1 MSINYF
7 YLETIRNTFSK
18 EAIPFM
24 GELITRLKVER
35 PFKGKSIIYNG
46 HLTRFSLIQIE
57 ALLLGGAQV
66 TVVIENGLVIDQHV
80 VADLQKANISLVRL
94 SDLND
99 AEYDLALDCCGRL
112 INHVHLKYGVVELT
126 RSGTLAYESSKS
138 VNYPVIS
145 IDDAQV
151 KKIETFF
158 GTADGFVRA
167 FRYLTKHGLSYKKFV
182 LFGYG
187 KVGHGLV
194 VALKKLQ
201 VEVVVIENDVNK
213 KADALSQ
220 DVNCYLMSEKEIVS
234 KHLTT
239 AFAVVTATGQKG
251 VMSKYYS
258 AANFH
263 NQFLVNLGAEDEW
276 GEHFP
281 DTAILNNKVAINF
294 CLEQPTRVIFLDPVF
309 CGQIRALEYLLP
321 QKLRPGLHDFPIH
334 LDLDL
339 VTKWALWHSSAEI
352 EGNYL
357 QEIIANIPW
366 YIYWKDQDSVYK
378 GCNKAFAEAAGLSSS
393 AEILGKTDYEL
404 AWSHEEADLY
414 KKGDKTVLSGKLLLN
429 VEETQR
435 QANGQKIEVLASKV
449 PYYDTEG
456 HVIGVLGLYTDITER
471 KKAEQD
477 LVIAKEKAEA
487 ANKAKEAFLLN
498 MRHDLRT
505 PFSGI
510 LTLSDWMASQET
522 DPKKRE
528 HLQMITES
536 AKVLLQYMNTVLEQA
551 RRETQIDKAVL
562 APLDLK
568 EVIEEALITI
578 KPVIAS
584 KQLGLTFTYSD
595 TIPKILLSDRS
606 RLQRIL
612 LNLLGNAV
620 KFTHE
625 GEISIVVSILKQQ
638 QDQITLAISIKDTGI
653 GVPIE
658 KREQIF
664 EKFTRLEAA
673 YEGNYSG
680 MGLGLH
686 DVKQL
691 CEQLSGTVSVTN
703 HGTRG
708 TVFTCILPFSLVPQ
722 IDEQHSQDKLG
733 INSKLSAS
741 KTIAEL
747 QKLKILLVE
756 DQPIAAYAASEVM
769 RAQGHEV
776 DIAST
781 AHAALEKFTRSKYD
795 VVLLDIGLPD
805 MDGITLAHRL
815 RKLETTNQQLKTIL
829 VALTAHK
836 ANHEDDLI
844 IFDQVINKP
853 LSLFALNQLAELVNG
868 N

>member
-24 GELITRLKVER
+24 GELITRLKMER

-126 RSGTLAYESSKS
+126 RSGTLAYESSKG

-194 VALKKLQ
+194 AALKKLQ

-220 DVNCYLMSEKEIVS
+220 GVNCYLISEKEIVS
-234 KHLTT
+234 EHLAT

-263 NQFLVNLGAEDEW
+263 SQFLVNLGAEDEW

-281 DTAILNNKVAINF
+281 DAAILNNKVAINF
-294 CLEQPTRVIFLDPVF
+294 CLEQPTRVIFLDPIF

-321 QKLRPGLHDFPIH
+321 QKLSPGLHNFPIH

-339 VTKWALWHSSAEI
+339 VTKWALWHSIAEI

-429 VEETQR
+429 LEETQR

-456 HVIGVLGLYTDITER
+456 HVIGVLGLYTDITDR
-471 KKAEQD
+471 KKAEQA
-477 LVIAKEKAEA
+477 LIVAKEKAEA
-487 ANKAKEAFLLN
+487 ANEAKEVFLKN

-510 LTLSDWMASQET
+510 LTLSEWMATQEN
-522 DPKKRE
+522 DPKKKE
-528 HLQMITES
+528 HLQMISES
-536 AKVLLQYMNTVLEQA
+536 AQVLLEYMNTILEQA
-551 RRETQIDKAVL
+551 RNSEKLDFVVSEPI
-562 APLDLK
+562 DLK
-568 EVIEEALITI
+568 NLILDAMRAV
-578 KPVIAS
+578 KPTVANKPIHMGFDYPNNLPTMINSDVS
-584 KQLGLTFTYSD
+584 K
-595 TIPKILLSDRS
+595 
-606 RLQRIL
+606 LQRIL

-625 GEISIVVSILKQQ
+625 GEISIEVSILKQQ
-638 QDQITLAISIKDTGI
+638 QDQITLAISVKDTGI
-653 GVPIE
+653 GVPLE
-658 KREQIF
+658 KREAIF

-686 DVKQL
+686 DVRQL
-691 CEQLSGTVSVTN
+691 CEQLRGTVSVSN
-703 HGTRG
+703 NGIRG
-708 TVFTCILPFSLVPQ
+708 TVFSCTFPFSLTAQ
-722 IDEQHSQDKLG
+722 KHQHHQEQRDVTP
-733 INSKLSAS
+733 KLSAHKS
-741 KTIAEL
+741 IAEL
-747 QKLKILLVE
+747 PKLKILLVE

-769 RAQGHEV
+769 RAVGHEV
-776 DIAST
+776 DIAPT
-781 AHAALEKFTRSKYD
+781 AHAALEKFTSKKYD
-795 VVLLDIGLPD
+795 MVLLDIGLPD
-805 MDGITLAHRL
+805 MDGIILAERL
-815 RKLETTNQQLKTIL
+815 RKLERANQQSKTLL
-829 VALTAHK
+829 VALTAHQSD
-836 ANHEDDLI
+836 NEIDLK
-844 IFDQVINKP
+844 IFDRVINKP
-853 LSLFALNQLAELVNG
+853 LSLLAVNQLAELVL
-868 N
+868 